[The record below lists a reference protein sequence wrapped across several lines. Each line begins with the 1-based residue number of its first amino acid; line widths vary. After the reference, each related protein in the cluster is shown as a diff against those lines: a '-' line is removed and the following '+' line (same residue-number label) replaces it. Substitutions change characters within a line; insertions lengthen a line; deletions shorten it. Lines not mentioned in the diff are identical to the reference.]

1 MNNDY
6 KIKGK
11 ALEDIT
17 IIAEHIR
24 EDNEKA
30 ALKFIQILYNTFEK
44 LAKFPNLGISR
55 KDFTYKDVRFF
66 VVKKHYLIVYNIE
79 NNFICI
85 LRVLS
90 SYQNI
95 CALL

>member
-1 MNNDY
+1 MNKDY
-6 KIKGK
+6 KIKSK

-17 IIAEHIR
+17 IIADRIK

-30 ALKFIQILYNTFEK
+30 ALKFVQVLYETFDK

-66 VVKKHYLIVYNIE
+66 VVKKHYLVVYNLE
-79 NNFICI
+79 NDFICI

>member
-1 MNNDY
+1 MNKNY
-6 KIKGK
+6 KIKSK

-17 IIAEHIR
+17 IIADHIR

-30 ALKFIQILYNTFEK
+30 ALKFIQVLYETFDK
-44 LAKFPNLGISR
+44 LAKFPNLGLSR

-66 VVKKHYLIVYNIE
+66 VLKKHYLVVYNLE
-79 NNFICI
+79 NDFICI

>member
-1 MNNDY
+1 MNKDY
-6 KIKGK
+6 KIKSK

-17 IIAEHIR
+17 IIADRIR

-30 ALKFIQILYNTFEK
+30 TLKFVQVLYETFDK

-66 VVKKHYLIVYNIE
+66 VVKKHYLVVYNFE
-79 NNFICI
+79 NDCICI

>member
-1 MNNDY
+1 MNKDY
-6 KIKGK
+6 KIKSK

-17 IIAEHIR
+17 IIADHVR

-30 ALKFIQILYNTFEK
+30 ALKFVQVLYETFDK
-44 LAKFPNLGISR
+44 LSKFPNLGVSR

-66 VVKKHYLIVYNIE
+66 VVKKHYLVVYNLE
-79 NNFICI
+79 NDCIYI

>member
-1 MNNDY
+1 MNKAY
-6 KIKGK
+6 KIKSK

-17 IIAEHIR
+17 IIADRIR

-30 ALKFIQILYNTFEK
+30 ALKFVQVLYETFDK

-66 VVKKHYLIVYNIE
+66 VVKKHYLVVYNLE
-79 NNFICI
+79 NDCICI

>member
-1 MNNDY
+1 MNNNY
-6 KIKGK
+6 KIKSK
-11 ALEDIT
+11 ALEDIAT
-17 IIAEHIR
+17 IADLIR

-30 ALKFIQILYNTFEK
+30 SLKFLQDLYDTFDK
-44 LAKFPNLGISR
+44 LANFPNIGITR
-55 KDFTYKDVRFF
+55 KDFTYRDVRFF

-79 NNFICI
+79 NETVCI

>member
-1 MNNDY
+1 MNNNY
-6 KIKGK
+6 KIKSK
-11 ALEDIT
+11 ALEDIAT
-17 IIAEHIR
+17 IADLIR

-30 ALKFIQILYNTFEK
+30 SLKFLQDLYDTFDK
-44 LAKFPNLGISR
+44 LANFPNIGIAR
-55 KDFTYKDVRFF
+55 KDFTYRDVRFF

-79 NNFICI
+79 NETVCI

-90 SYQNI
+90 PYQNI

>member
-30 ALKFIQILYNTFEK
+30 ALKFIQIL
-44 LAKFPNLGISR
+44 
-55 KDFTYKDVRFF
+55 
-66 VVKKHYLIVYNIE
+66 
-79 NNFICI
+79 
-85 LRVLS
+85 
-90 SYQNI
+90 
-95 CALL
+95 

>member
-1 MNNDY
+1 MNNNY
-6 KIKGK
+6 KIKSK

-17 IIAEHIR
+17 IIADHIR

-30 ALKFIQILYNTFEK
+30 ALRFIQSLHDIFDK
-44 LAKFPNLGISR
+44 LANFPNIGIAR
-55 KDFTYKDVRFF
+55 KDFTYRDVRFF

-79 NNFICI
+79 NDAVCI

>member
-1 MNNDY
+1 MNNNY
-6 KIKGK
+6 KIKSK
-11 ALEDIT
+11 ALEDIAT
-17 IIAEHIR
+17 IADLIR

-30 ALKFIQILYNTFEK
+30 SLKFLQDLYDTFDK
-44 LAKFPNLGISR
+44 LANFPNIGIAR
-55 KDFTYKDVRFF
+55 KDFTYRDVRFF

-79 NNFICI
+79 NETVCI

-90 SYQNI
+90 TYQNI

>member
-1 MNNDY
+1 MNKDY
-6 KIKGK
+6 KIKSK

-17 IIAEHIR
+17 IIADRIK
-24 EDNEKA
+24 EDNETA
-30 ALKFIQILYNTFEK
+30 ALKFVQVLYETFDK
-44 LAKFPNLGISR
+44 LAKFPNLGLSR

-66 VVKKHYLIVYNIE
+66 VVKKHYLVVYNLE
-79 NNFICI
+79 NDFICI

-95 CALL
+95 CVLL